1 MTEVLVGFLIAAGVG
16 LTGVGAGSLM
26 APVLMLFFRVPPAE
40 AVGTALAFSAIIK
53 LTIAP
58 VYILRKQIHYRTMLI
73 LCCGGIPG
81 VLIGVYAM
89 SVLDAR
95 HHRGVLFMTIG
106 GLVASMAIFNL
117 VRNLAKSYRNRPTQD
132 RSGWLPLIALGIGSE
147 VGFSSAGAGALGSVA
162 LLNMTPLA
170 PAQVVG
176 TDVMFGLALSLIG
189 GGFHLFQG
197 HYQSAILIRL
207 VIGGIV
213 GALIGANLLSVL
225 PSRPLRLA
233 LSAWLACMGAQLCW
247 QAFG

>member
-26 APVLMLFFRVPPAE
+26 APILMLFFRVPPTE
-40 AVGTALAFSAIIK
+40 AVGTALAFSAVIK

-58 VYILRKQIHYRTMLI
+58 VYILRKQIHYRTMLL

-81 VLIGVYAM
+81 VLAGVYAM
-89 SVLDAR
+89 NVLDAR
-95 HHRGVLFMTIG
+95 NHRGVLFMTIG
-106 GLVASMAIFNL
+106 GLVASMAIYNL
-117 VRNLAKSYRNRPTQD
+117 VRNLARNSANRQMQD

-162 LLNMTPLA
+162 LLNLTPLP

-176 TDVMFGLALSLIG
+176 TDVMFGLALSLLG

-207 VIGGIV
+207 IAGGIV

-233 LSAWLACMGAQLCW
+233 LSAWLACLGAQLCW
-247 QAFG
+247 QAF

>member
-1 MTEVLVGFLIAAGVG
+1 MIEVLVGFLIAAGVG

-40 AVGTALAFSAIIK
+40 AVGTALAFSAVIK

-58 VYILRKQIHYRTMLI
+58 VYILRKQIHYRTLWML
-73 LCCGGIPG
+73 CAGGIPG

-89 SVLDAR
+89 DLLDAR
-95 HHRGVLFMTIG
+95 HHRGILFLTIG
-106 GLVASMAIFNL
+106 GLVASMAIYNL
-117 VRNLAKSYRNRPTQD
+117 IRNLGKNYRNRQMKD

-162 LLNMTPLA
+162 LLNLTPLG

-176 TDVMFGLALSLIG
+176 TDVMFGLGLSLIG
-189 GGFHLFQG
+189 GGFHLFAG

-207 VIGGIV
+207 IIGGMV

-247 QAFG
+247 QALG